1 MSAPILPDAFDTY
14 MPASLLRATRRDDVR
29 TDASETVGFVAGIR
43 IATPVGYV
51 AVERLSAGDTVLTA
65 DGRHARL
72 AWVGMSRI
80 DVTTDTAP
88 VRFEIGT
95 MENMRPL
102 RLGQGHRVRVSGW
115 RAELLFDA
123 DAVLATAKS
132 FVNGT
137 DVTVEELGGPVTFV
151 HLLFDRHEIVLAENV
166 PCETLRP
173 GPEGLEQLDAMA
185 RRAALEACP
194 QLSEPGHGTDA
205 ERAAIPL
212 LSDAEAR
219 ALLSG

>member
-1 MSAPILPDAFDTY
+1 MSAPILPDAFESY
-14 MPASLLRATRRDDVR
+14 LPASLLRTTGRDGLGSG
-29 TDASETVGFVAGIR
+29 ASETIGFVAGVR
-43 IATPVGYV
+43 VATLMGYV

-65 DGRHARL
+65 DGRHAQL
-72 AWVGMSRI
+72 TWVGTSSV
-80 DVTTDTAP
+80 DVTAQSAP

-102 RLGQGHRVRVSGW
+102 RLGPGHRVRVSGW
-115 RAELLFDA
+115 RAELLFEA

-137 DVTVEELGGPVTFV
+137 DVTLEAPDGPVTFV
-151 HLLFDRHEIVLAENV
+151 HLMFDRHEIVLAENV

-173 GPEGLEQLDAMA
+173 GPDGLDLLDAMSRRA
-185 RRAALEACP
+185 LLDACPTLAEAGWGTGAARAALP
-194 QLSEPGHGTDA
+194 V
-205 ERAAIPL
+205 

-219 ALLSG
+219 VLLTA

>member
-1 MSAPILPDAFDTY
+1 MSAPILPDAFDCY
-14 MPASLLRATRRDDVR
+14 MPASLMRATRGDEVGGDV
-29 TDASETVGFVAGIR
+29 SETIGFVAGIR
-43 IATPVGYV
+43 VATPMGYV

-72 AWVGMSRI
+72 TWVGTSSI
-80 DVTTDTAP
+80 DVTRESAP

-137 DVTVEELGGPVTFV
+137 DVTIEEPGGPVTFV
-151 HLLFDRHEIVLAENV
+151 HLMFDRHEIVLAENV

-173 GPEGLEQLDAMA
+173 GPEGLEQLDAMT
-185 RRAALEACP
+185 RRDILSACP
-194 QLSEPGHGTDA
+194 QLAGAEADA
-205 ERAAIPL
+205 GADRAALPV

-219 ALLSG
+219 VLLAA

>member
-14 MPASLLRATRRDDVR
+14 MPASLLRATRRDDLR
-29 TDASETVGFVAGIR
+29 TDASETIGFVAGIR
-43 IATPVGYV
+43 VATSLGYV
-51 AVERLSAGDTVLTA
+51 AVERLSAGDTLLTA

-72 AWVGMSRI
+72 TWVGLSRI
-80 DVTTDTAP
+80 GVTPDTAP

-102 RLGQGHRVRVSGW
+102 RLGPGHRVRVSGW

-123 DAVLATAKS
+123 DAVLATARS

-137 DVTVEELGGPVTFV
+137 DVTIEEPVGPVTFV

-173 GPEGLEQLDAMA
+173 GPEGLEQLDVMGC
-185 RRAALEACP
+185 RAALEAC
-194 QLSEPGHGTDA
+194 LKLAEPSLGTKA
-205 ERAAIPL
+205 EQAAIL
-212 LSDAEAR
+212 VLSDAEAR
-219 ALLSG
+219 VLLAG